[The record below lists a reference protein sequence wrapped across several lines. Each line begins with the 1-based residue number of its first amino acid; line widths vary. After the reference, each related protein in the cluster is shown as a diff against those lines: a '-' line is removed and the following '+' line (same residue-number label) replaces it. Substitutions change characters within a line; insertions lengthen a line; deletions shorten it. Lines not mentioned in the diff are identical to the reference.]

1 MIGGFIPGSQPGQLT
16 KKCRDIFYG
25 GTNYC
30 CMIGGFIPGSQPG
43 QLTKNA
49 EIFFMGEQIIAA
61 CLAVLFPAH
70 SRGN

>member
-1 MIGGFIPGSQPGQLT
+1 MLTALIPGSQPGQLT

-43 QLTKNA
+43 QLTKNKL
-49 EIFFMGEQIIAA
+49 E
-61 CLAVLFPAH
+61 
-70 SRGN
+70 